1 MKVSRHSCTVLRRVA
16 KRCQWLWYTCAVDVS
31 RCLKLYSFHSILF
44 YLSNVGANVSRV
56 DSYVLYLSS
65 EKEDR
70 NLLSRKHSSEG
81 IMDLYSFAF
90 LSTRVISRCGRAT
103 TARKCTKKRDARG
116 STCKVVL
123 LIYALL
129 FNCSRCSRR
138 RGCLKKVPDTP
149 RDYKIFIYLNYS
161 WGPDTTLQA
170 LFHSNGIQRCRLYSE
185 QVPRYKDCEPSQR
198 LLTHF
203 QCADLARRFRSS
215 KPLKRY
221 QENHKRVKQW
231 YTRMSTQ
238 ARKKAINFE
247 SVTLRGSASQ
257 RQKGKNWIIYLNP
270 EPFSRFS

>member
-16 KRCQWLWYTCAVDVS
+16 KRYQWLWYTCAVDVS

-44 YLSNVGANVSRV
+44 CLSNVGANVSRV

-103 TARKCTKKRDARG
+103 TARKCTKKRDARE
-116 STCKVVL
+116 STCKVVVF
-123 LIYALL
+123 LIRALL
-129 FNCSRCSRR
+129 FNCCLCSRR
-138 RGCLKKVPDTP
+138 RGCLKKVPETP
-149 RDYKIFIYLNYS
+149 RDYKTFIYLNYS
-161 WGPDTTLQA
+161 WGPDTTLRA
-170 LFHSNGIQRCRLYSE
+170 LFHSNGIQICRLYSE

-203 QCADLARRFRSS
+203 QCGNLARCFRSS

-221 QENHKRVKQW
+221 QENQ
-231 YTRMSTQ
+231 
-238 ARKKAINFE
+238 
-247 SVTLRGSASQ
+247 
-257 RQKGKNWIIYLNP
+257 QK
-270 EPFSRFS
+270 S